1 MTVRAVAPE
10 RSRPRL
16 TSQAGFLLIALTL
29 LALIAIAPSRAY
41 LSERGHIAELQRKA
55 EGLERANAVL
65 QSEIVRLHEPAE
77 KERLARECLGDGQ
90 AGGDRLRDRRP
101 DRRHRTRSLLTERS
115 RDPPGGEGRQSLDR
129 PQAPSS
135 PSRRLAAATATEF
148 PFAS

>member
-77 KERLARECLGDGQ
+77 KERLARECLGMVKPGEI
-90 AGGDRLRDRRP
+90 AFVIGARTGD
-101 DRRHRTRSLLTERS
+101 TE
-115 RDPPGGEGRQSLDR
+115 P
-129 PQAPSS
+129 APC
-135 PSRRLAAATATEF
+135 
-148 PFAS
+148 